1 MDYGSRQKAFCEEC
15 LSGWSRENE
24 GAPRR
29 GQEFSGLRVMESRG
43 TVGRGD
49 FDSSA
54 DASCSQIGA
63 HSLDRQLRDYLK

>member
-1 MDYGSRQKAFCEEC
+1 MKEHLE
-15 LSGWSRENE
+15 
-24 GAPRR
+24 

-54 DASCSQIGA
+54 DASCGQIGA
-63 HSLDRQLRDYLK
+63 HSPDRQLRGHLK